1 MISIVTQLKNAQKET
16 GIYIDDISS
25 EQFDNIKMK
34 IFLNLKIKINDT
46 SNFIWQDFPEYM
58 NICGEYAWK
67 VIPKILDKNKRYILF
82 FNQIECKKA
91 YRFDDA
97 DNLCTIIGETYD
109 FEFYI
114 TDLDGSFILC
124 FNHEEILCGCG
135 NITNKMKE
143 YRTSLHKDSK

>member
-1 MISIVTQLKNAQKET
+1 MNSIVTQLENAQKET
-16 GIYIDDISS
+16 GIYIDSISN
-25 EQFDNIKMK
+25 EQFDSIKQK
-34 IFLNLKIKINDT
+34 IFLNHKIKIQDT
-46 SNFIWQDFPEYM
+46 SNFIWQDFPDYI
-58 NICGEYAWK
+58 NIYGEYAWMH
-67 VIPKILDKNKRYILF
+67 IPKILDENKLYILF

-91 YRFDDA
+91 YGFYDA
-97 DNLCTIIGETYD
+97 NNLCKLLGETYD

-143 YRTSLHKDSK
+143 YRTSIT

>member
-1 MISIVTQLKNAQKET
+1 MFSIVTQLKNAQKET
-16 GIYIDDISS
+16 GIYIDDISG
-25 EQFDNIKMK
+25 EQFYNIKLK
-34 IFLNLKIKINDT
+34 IFLNFKIKINDT
-46 SNFIWQDFPEYM
+46 SNFIWQNFPEYI

-67 VIPKILDKNKRYILF
+67 HIPKILDENKIYILF

-91 YRFDDA
+91 YGFYDA
-97 DNLCTIIGETYD
+97 NNLCTIIGETYD

-135 NITNKMKE
+135 NIINKMKK
-143 YRTSLHKDSK
+143 YRTSIT